1 MDKDAI
7 SDNDGG
13 MGKEGPHYKD
23 NRHDQSIWNLLV
35 YKYGL
40 KVRGVG
46 GRSEYCVVHLA
57 WNRLG

>member
-46 GRSEYCVVHLA
+46 AGRQRLA
-57 WNRLG
+57 